1 MWQIWRIWQGNIFF
15 CRSHFFFHYSSCIVV
30 LGLGKKRLNM
40 PMVSSVLTYAAL
52 ASSQKF
58 IMWIVL
64 YKMIMG
70 GINAILGFSHNIKKT
85 NLIVISTVISPM
97 HMNFLLSIQRL
108 LFSYQDYWGHGGSL
122 LKIFQSCI

>member
-1 MWQIWRIWQGNIFF
+1 
-15 CRSHFFFHYSSCIVV
+15 
-30 LGLGKKRLNM
+30 M